1 MGEAEAT
8 RRRAMRTLNLTA
20 LVVILTA
27 TMLTVAWG
35 NVNLPKG
42 LEGILPIYPGS
53 KVVSAVERNGNSQTT
68 METED
73 ESTAVM
79 VFYRK
84 AMAYKGWNII
94 SGMILKGGSSITFS
108 KGVQTLRITTQYS
121 DEDSTTILVS
131 IFK

>member
-1 MGEAEAT
+1 
-8 RRRAMRTLNLTA
+8 MRTLNLTA

-27 TMLTVAWG
+27 TMLAVAWG

-73 ESTAVM
+73 ESRAVM

-84 AMAYKGWNII
+84 AMVYKGWTIM
-94 SGMILKGGSSITFS
+94 SGMILKRGSSITFS
-108 KGVQTLRITTQYS
+108 KGAQTLRITSQHS
-121 DEDSTTILVS
+121 DRDSTTILVS